1 MAKKKTEETPETN
14 ADAPEATADETP
26 EAAPEAVADDAPATD
41 VPADDAPATDVPT
54 EDAPA
59 TDVPAEDAPATDVP
73 AEDAPAD
80 DAPTAG
86 APADDAPATIV
97 EEVETASEEAAGET
111 TAEGAGAL
119 DRAAPSAPGTTRRD
133 RLEQR
138 RAARRAETAVRGPRT
153 PEERRAEREER
164 RRVNAEQR
172 RRYRAKQKTK
182 RAERRGGEP
191 ATEPAAAPEHGSGRP
206 KVRQSVVVSDAADK
220 TITVRIDVVRRHKRY
235 HKILRSSVKLHAH
248 DERND
253 ANAGDTVRVV
263 ETRPMSRSKRWRLLD
278 VVERAR

>member
-59 TDVPAEDAPATDVP
+59 TDVPAE
-73 AEDAPAD
+73 
-80 DAPTAG
+80 
-86 APADDAPATIV
+86 DAPATIV

-206 KVRQSVVVSDAADK
+206 KVRQGVVVSDAADK

-278 VVERAR
+278 VVE